1 MAATRILLADDELD
15 ARRHTRGLLTAVGF
29 EVLEAADGAELALRA
44 RGTLPQLI
52 IADLLMPGLDGFEA
66 VAELQRHPATA
77 GIPWLYLSTLPES
90 ETHTQGVARFLMKP
104 FEREDLITAVREVAP
119 IPAAGP
125 APTVLVVD
133 DERDIVE
140 IVRDFLE
147 DAGYRHRGGCH
158 DGEAALAAIAQQ
170 PPDALILDVKMPRVD
185 GYGVIR
191 GVKRHPAHRDIPII
205 ILTATKVLRIT
216 HGAPPQPNPF
226 RTVPKPC
233 EAGPLVAAVQEVLRG
248 A

>member
-1 MAATRILLADDELD
+1 MAARILLADDEAD
-15 ARRHTRGLLTAVGF
+15 ARQQTRSLLVGAGY
-29 EVLEAADGAELALRA
+29 EVLEAADGDELAARA

-52 IADLLMPGLDGFEA
+52 LADLLLPGLDGFEV
-66 VAELQRHPATA
+66 VAELQRHAATTP
-77 GIPWLYLSTLPES
+77 IPWLYLSTLPDA
-90 ETHTQGVARFLMKP
+90 ETRTQGVARFLMKP
-104 FEREDLITAVREVAP
+104 FEREELIQAVREVAP
-119 IPAAGP
+119 MVSGTGKE
-125 APTVLVVD
+125 APMILVVD

-140 IVRDFLE
+140 IVRDFLG
-147 DAGYRHRGGCH
+147 DAGYRSAGCH
-158 DGEAALAAIAQQ
+158 DGRSALTAVARHPPAAV
-170 PPDALILDVKMPRVD
+170 ILDVKMPVLD

-191 GVKRHPAHRDIPII
+191 GIKRHPAHRRIPII

-233 EAGPLVAAVQEVLRG
+233 EAGPLLAAVREILHG